1 MNECQGNFEIRII
14 ELEQKVAKIEKWQE
28 KILKHESLV
37 SDGTV
42 DAVVFE
48 NNMLKAENTKL
59 KQELAHYKQKLTES
73 EQSEHELEDL
83 VLSAKHMKERA
94 ERKLAEIKAK
104 IEQLKRR
111 RR

>member
-42 DAVVFE
+42 DAVAFK
-48 NNMLKAENTKL
+48 NNMLKAENAKL
-59 KQELAHYKQKLTES
+59 KQKLEKYKNLVRIINRQTIPFTFDWGWLKHKTIGD
-73 EQSEHELEDL
+73 ED
-83 VLSAKHMKERA
+83 E
-94 ERKLAEIKAK
+94 
-104 IEQLKRR
+104 
-111 RR
+111 